1 MTKRTHCDC
10 GKKATKKL
18 HGCEYVCERC
28 YELHKKTKHIANMAI
43 HRTNSYSEMDYSGII
58 NQRRI
63 L

>member
-1 MTKRTHCDC
+1 MTKRTLCDC
-10 GKKATKKL
+10 GKKATRKL
-18 HGCEYVCERC
+18 HGNENVCERC
-28 YELHKKTKHIANMAI
+28 YDLHKKIRNIANAAI